1 MGGPPAPAGARND
14 CALLEL
20 DREPCALQSG
30 SASAS
35 AVRAVNDSQRGTGG
49 LGTAPAHRENVQSFK
64 ASIGSLLALSLASCV
79 AQGKYDAAVADA
91 TRARA
96 RLEASD
102 QERHRERGE
111 LDELRQEVAQLKV
124 EVASSQQE
132 LDFASGIAMGC
143 GEALEEQTSL
153 NEDLSAQLER
163 LGKDVDALAASKGE
177 LATSLERARAGLEGL
192 RHEHADSEARAELF
206 RNIAQRLRRMV
217 DGGELKIV
225 LRSGRMVLVLP
236 SDILFDSGKVEVGR
250 KGRRALSQV
259 GAVLGNAPGR
269 RFQVSGHTD
278 TDPIRAS
285 GFASNWEL
293 SSARALQVVHVLIGS
308 GMRPAALSA
317 AGYAEFDPIA
327 ANDTPANKA
336 RNRRIEIA
344 LQPNID
350 ELVELP
356 AAGANDDGPSAL
368 PAPDAEA
375 PATVSADR

>member
-1 MGGPPAPAGARND
+1 M
-14 CALLEL
+14 
-20 DREPCALQSG
+20 QG
-30 SASAS
+30 SKGS
-35 AVRAVNDSQRGTGG
+35 VW
-49 LGTAPAHRENVQSFK
+49 
-64 ASIGSLLALSLASCV
+64 SLLALSLASCV
-79 AQGKYDAAVADA
+79 AQGTYDAAVADA

-96 RLEASD
+96 TLESSD
-102 QERHRERGE
+102 KERRRERGE

-132 LDFASGIAMGC
+132 LDYASGIAISC

-153 NEDLSAQLER
+153 NGSLSEQLER
-163 LGKDVDALAASKGE
+163 LGKDVHALTTSKGE
-177 LATSLERARAGLEGL
+177 LAISLERARAGLEGL
-192 RHEHADSEARAELF
+192 RHEQADAEARAVLF
-206 RNIAQRLRRMV
+206 RDVAQRLRRMI
-217 DGGELKIV
+217 DAGELKIV

-236 SDILFDSGKVEVGR
+236 ADVLFDSGKVEVAR
-250 KGRRALSQV
+250 KGRQALGQV
-259 GAVLGNAPGR
+259 GAVLGSVAGR

-293 SSARALQVVHVLIGS
+293 SSARALQVVRVLIGA

-317 AGYAEFDPIA
+317 AGYAEFDPISP
-327 ANDTPANKA
+327 NDTAAHKA

-356 AAGANDDGPSAL
+356 AARARDDGPA
-368 PAPDAEA
+368 APNADT
-375 PATVSADR
+375 PATVSADP